1 MSLIRLLEAA
11 AARRQ
16 PAAEPAEEP
25 HADAPPADVAANE
38 PESEAEKEP
47 AVVPMLAVVPL
58 PTDPEPEPE
67 PEPGPRVVHLVL
79 RDPTPR
85 SWNLWQLE
93 RLAASKDGER
103 ARVEE
108 RELLLLHLRQF
119 ASAVGVD
126 WPDFVRL
133 VRMAFMAD
141 LATVVTWRRARFR
154 GRAE

>member
-1 MSLIRLLEAA
+1 MRIRTSLIRLLEAA

-25 HADAPPADVAANE
+25 HADAPPADVAAIE

-79 RDPTPR
+79 RDPAPR

-93 RLAASKDGER
+93 GLAASKNGER

-119 ASAVGVD
+119 ASAAGEL
-126 WPDFVRL
+126 PTDFDLL
-133 VRMAFMAD
+133 VREAFGAD
-141 LATVVTWRRARFR
+141 LAKLVT
-154 GRAE
+154 